1 MGHGIEEPHDIVDSI
16 EGTEWHSKANH
27 RKEITEE
34 IAERHFI
41 DIIQSPAKVYVDG
54 REMILDKWQV
64 LLADYRK
71 CRDDLAVVDQIVPL
85 HIPKAGY
92 MPISNREVYETL
104 QAAVKDLGAKI
115 TSVCTLER
123 GKKFAISV
131 QLQGDDIMVKVK
143 NRGKEK
149 FKAFLN
155 FVTSHD
161 GTIAMNVYDS
171 IIRII
176 CMNTLRWSMEAMGDV
191 RFKVY
196 HTKNAKLAMNN
207 LGELV
212 NAILKGR
219 ANLVDVM
226 EYLSSCKV
234 DHNDA
239 LAMAAGYFCL
249 QTDKVELSSRSINA
263 AEGIATLFARGTGNT
278 GETLYDLANG
288 ATEYWTHGDGTGKT
302 LDAGARLYR
311 SAMGSAAEHK
321 QSFVA
326 LLANESRR
334 NEALRIGRDALALA
348 AEK

>member
-1 MGHGIEEPHDIVDSI
+1 MGHGIEEPWDMVDSI

-27 RKEITEE
+27 RKVITRE
-34 IAERHFI
+34 IAEKHFFKVA
-41 DIIQSPAKVYVDG
+41 QSPALVYLDG
-54 REMILDKWQV
+54 RQITLDKWQV
-64 LLADYRK
+64 LLADHRE
-71 CRDDLAVVDQIVPL
+71 CRDDLDVVDQIVPL

-92 MPISNREVYETL
+92 VPISNEEVWNTL
-104 QAAVKDLGAKI
+104 ESAIKDLGAKI
-115 TSVCTLER
+115 TSICSLER
-123 GKKFAISV
+123 GKKFAVSV
-131 QLQGDDIMVKVK
+131 ELNGSDMEIKIK

-176 CMNTLRWSMEAMGDV
+176 CMNTLRWSMEAMGNV

-196 HTKNAKLAMNN
+196 HTKNAKLAMDN
-207 LGELV
+207 LGDLV
-212 NAILKGR
+212 NAILLGR
-219 ANLVDVM
+219 ANLAEVM

-249 QTDKVELSSRSINA
+249 QTDKVELSSRCINA
-263 AEGIATLFARGTGNT
+263 AEGIATLFARGVGNT

-302 LDAGARLYR
+302 LNAGARLYR
-311 SAMGSAAEHK
+311 SAMGAAAEHK
-321 QSFVA
+321 QAFVA
-326 LLANESRR
+326 MLANESRR